1 LARKMRNEKFVSRR
15 QNYFLDNALLKIYK
29 MVQVIIGNQRGYV
42 VEIALQ
48 FNLSPCHVR
57 KIVNDE

>member
-1 LARKMRNEKFVSRR
+1 MCVCRVKKQES
-15 QNYFLDNALLKIYK
+15 FLDNALLKIYK
-29 MVQVIIGNQRGYV
+29 MVQVIIGNQRGV

-57 KIVNDE
+57 KIVNDD